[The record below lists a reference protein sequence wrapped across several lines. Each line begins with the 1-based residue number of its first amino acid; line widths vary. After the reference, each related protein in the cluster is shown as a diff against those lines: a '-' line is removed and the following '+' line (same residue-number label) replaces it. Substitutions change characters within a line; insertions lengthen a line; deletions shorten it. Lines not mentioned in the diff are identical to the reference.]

1 MIRLEPSMVMKYVEG
16 LDAFVKFRIYSRDA
30 LLHVLREV
38 RITDRRSYVN
48 MVLETCIVQLPTH
61 ARTALDA
68 GGENREA
75 LRDLLYDMCVGLN
88 PELDIH
94 RVTLPVPDEPRE
106 ETEEGESELLQPL
119 AAETRALDPT
129 QLAASLRARVTG
141 QDEAVNAIAA
151 AVTRAH
157 AGLRDPDRPV
167 GVFMFLGQTGV
178 GKTELAKAL
187 AEELAQGDRKAL
199 VRIDCSEYS
208 LPHEYAKLIGAPPG
222 YVGHE
227 QGGYL
232 TSVMS
237 EANAGVVLF
246 DEIEKAD
253 EKVHNLLLQIMDE
266 GFVTDAKGVKI
277 DFSDS
282 IVILTSNV
290 GAGEADALQR
300 RLGFGMADRKAL
312 GHNERKSAAQEAL
325 RKKFKPE
332 FLNRIDEIVCFRGL
346 GKTEVTAILDKFID
360 KLAERTQ
367 RQGLRLEVTATAKDW
382 LLERG
387 FSDDFGAR
395 ELRRTVQRLLEA
407 PLSDELVTGR
417 IKTRGTVT
425 VDVGDHGLNFTT
437 APAKET
443 SRPKARATRN
453 PRKVLKSA

>member
-30 LLHVLREV
+30 LLHVLREA

-48 MVLETCIVQLPTH
+48 MVMETCVAQLPAH
-61 ARTALDA
+61 AKNALEA
-68 GGENREA
+68 GGDNREV
-75 LRDLLYDMCVGLN
+75 LREVLFDMCVGLN

-94 RVTLPVPDEPRE
+94 RVTLPVMEEPTE
-106 ETEEGESELLQPL
+106 DILAEASETELAFIEDRRTNSELV
-119 AAETRALDPT
+119 EAL
-129 QLAASLRARVTG
+129 RRKVIG
-141 QDEAVNAIAA
+141 QDEAVEGIAA
-151 AVTRAH
+151 AVTRAN

-187 AEELAQGDRKAL
+187 ADELSHHDRKSL

-227 QGGYL
+227 QGGFL

-237 EANAGVVLF
+237 EANATVVLF

-277 DFSDS
+277 DFTHS

-300 RLGFGMADRKAL
+300 RLGFGMSERKPIGHDERKA
-312 GHNERKSAAQEAL
+312 AAYEAL

-332 FLNRIDEIVCFRGL
+332 FLNRIDEIVCFRSL
-346 GKTEVTAILDKFID
+346 AKPEATQILDKFVER
-360 KLAERTQ
+360 LAERSQ
-367 RQGLRLEVTATAKDW
+367 RQGFRLELTAEAKDW
-382 LLERG
+382 LLKKG
-387 FSDDFGAR
+387 FSDEFGAR
-395 ELRRTVQRLLEA
+395 ELRRCVQRHLEA
-407 PLSDELVTGR
+407 ALADRVVTG
-417 IKTRGTVT
+417 KLNVRGTVT
-425 VDVGDHGLNFTT
+425 VSANEFGLTFESSTVK
-437 APAKET
+437 AKA
-443 SRPKARATRN
+443 ARA
-453 PRKVLKSA
+453 PRARKALKSA